1 MRFLCISA
9 GRGSERRSRSSN
21 ASCAL
26 YNACYVIV
34 FPQYSSLSLSLCQ
47 VCSPTCLPLLR
58 QAVVTSLQLCSVFQH
73 AVAKMLRKT
82 LARLLYSSSGSNNSN
97 NCSLKLRQL
106 CALQQQWLKNN
117 MNNLHMKRT
126 HTQSHIPIKRQP
138 QTFTPQI
145 FDTSTI
151 CRVDNE
157 PGMLIRPPSTAA
169 GPKV

>member
-1 MRFLCISA
+1 MHFC
-9 GRGSERRSRSSN
+9 GERGAAERKGERRSRSSN

-34 FPQYSSLSLSLCQ
+34 FPQFSPLAVPLCQ

-82 LARLLYSSSGSNNSN
+82 LARLLHSSSVTSNSF

-106 CALQQQWLKNN
+106 CAALLQQWLKNN

-126 HTQSHIPIKRQP
+126 HTHTQLHSYTHKK
-138 QTFTPQI
+138 
-145 FDTSTI
+145 
-151 CRVDNE
+151 
-157 PGMLIRPPSTAA
+157 AA
-169 GPKV
+169 TNFHPTNF

>member
-1 MRFLCISA
+1 MHFFGKEGAAER
-9 GRGSERRSRSSN
+9 RGEGRSRSSN

-34 FPQYSSLSLSLCQ
+34 SHSSSPSFPLCQ

-82 LARLLYSSSGSNNSN
+82 LARLLHSSSVSSNSN

-106 CALQQQWLKNN
+106 CAALLQQWLKNN

-126 HTQSHIPIKRQP
+126 HTHT
-138 QTFTPQI
+138 QTNSYTHKKAATNFH
-145 FDTSTI
+145 ST
-151 CRVDNE
+151 NF
-157 PGMLIRPPSTAA
+157 
-169 GPKV
+169 